1 MKRYIIGLIAVA
13 CIIWTSPPRAFSES
27 DKAAQRPAIFGRV
40 ITAPTNSTDLY
51 PYYSVNQDGDGL
63 GEELPSS
70 IMYFKKGSKEYS
82 TSMTVTDLSLCKR
95 PIETKICQ
103 SFVNTITEKPP
114 RLGTDIS
121 DTRIGGA
128 GSVTVYLTP
137 IEAVAFD
144 GVDIATA
151 FIAINTQDPPL
162 GEIALYIYA
171 RKGTNLIE
179 LRTPVK
185 NCAGQLKPDESDVS
199 FYQRCVSKHVIAEA
213 RSKAKELTKLFK
225 LNK

>member
-1 MKRYIIGLIAVA
+1 MKRYIIGLITVV
-13 CIIWTSPPRAFSES
+13 CIISTSQPRAFSEN
-27 DKAAQRPAIFGRV
+27 DKNAERPAMFDSV
-40 ITAPTNSTDLY
+40 ITAPANSADLY
-51 PYYSVNQDGDGL
+51 PDYSVNQDGDGL

-95 PIETKICQ
+95 AIETKICQ
-103 SFVNTITEKPP
+103 SFVKTITEKPP

-121 DTRIGGA
+121 NTRIGGA
-128 GSVTVYLTP
+128 GSETVYLTP
-137 IEAVAFD
+137 IESVAFD

-171 RKGTNLIE
+171 KRGTNLIE

-185 NCAGQLKPDESDVS
+185 NSAGRVNPAESDIS
-199 FYQRCVSKHVIAEA
+199 FYQRCVSKQVIAEA
-213 RSKAKELTKLFK
+213 NSKAKQLTALFK
-225 LNK
+225 LK